1 MEKIFIDRENGI
13 AYNVL
18 AIYSIYHSA
27 NKERTI
33 NELVDEIRTMFD
45 VHNNQEQLM
54 KLMKRIMS
62 KKEKL
67 MITVDVKVK

>member
-13 AYNVL
+13 AYTVL

-27 NKERTI
+27 NKKRTI

>member
-13 AYNVL
+13 AYTVL

-54 KLMKRIMS
+54 KFMKRIMS

>member
-13 AYNVL
+13 AYTVL
-18 AIYSIYHSA
+18 AIYSIYHRA

>member
-13 AYNVL
+13 AYTVL

-54 KLMKRIMS
+54 KLIMS

>member
-13 AYNVL
+13 AYTAL

>member
-13 AYNVL
+13 AYTVL

-33 NELVDEIRTMFD
+33 NELVDEIRTMLD

>member
-13 AYNVL
+13 AYTVL

-54 KLMKRIMS
+54 KLIMS

-67 MITVDVKVK
+67 MISVDVKVK

>member
-13 AYNVL
+13 AYTVL

-33 NELVDEIRTMFD
+33 NEFVDEIRTMFD

-54 KLMKRIMS
+54 KLIMS

>member
-13 AYNVL
+13 AYTVL

-33 NELVDEIRTMFD
+33 NELVDEIRTMFY
-45 VHNNQEQLM
+45 VHNNQ
-54 KLMKRIMS
+54 
-62 KKEKL
+62 
-67 MITVDVKVK
+67 